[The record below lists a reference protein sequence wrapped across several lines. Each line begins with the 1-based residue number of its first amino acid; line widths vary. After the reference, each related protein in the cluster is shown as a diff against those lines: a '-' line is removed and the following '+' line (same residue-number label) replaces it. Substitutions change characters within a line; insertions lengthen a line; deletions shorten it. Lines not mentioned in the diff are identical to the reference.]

1 MDEFNLNLIKGIL
14 PKIMALLKKVNIYQ
28 RIFLFSFTMSM
39 LWWLVELA
47 SFHPIEYVINNP
59 KVLYNTFA
67 KRQAVWIMTGSLV
80 GFFIFKT
87 SKK

>member
-1 MDEFNLNLIKGIL
+1 MAVSE
-14 PKIMALLKKVNIYQ
+14 KINIYQ
-28 RIFLFSFTMSM
+28 RVFLFSFTMAT

-47 SFHPIEYVINNP
+47 SFHTVEYVINNP
-59 KVLYNTFA
+59 KVIYNTFA

-87 SKK
+87 FKK

>member
-1 MDEFNLNLIKGIL
+1 MAVLE
-14 PKIMALLKKVNIYQ
+14 KINIYQ
-28 RIFLFSFTMSM
+28 RVFLFSFTMAA

-47 SFHPIEYVINNP
+47 SFHTVEYVINNP
-59 KVLYNTFA
+59 KVIYNTFA

>member
-1 MDEFNLNLIKGIL
+1 
-14 PKIMALLKKVNIYQ
+14 MAI
-28 RIFLFSFTMSM
+28 

-47 SFHPIEYVINNP
+47 SFHTIEYVINNP

-80 GFFIFKT
+80 GFLSLKHQKNKIDFR
-87 SKK
+87 S

>member
-47 SFHPIEYVINNP
+47 SFHTIEYVINNP

>member
-1 MDEFNLNLIKGIL
+1 MAVLE
-14 PKIMALLKKVNIYQ
+14 KINIYQ
-28 RIFLFSFTMSM
+28 RVFLFSFTMAT
-39 LWWLVELA
+39 LWWLVESA
-47 SFHPIEYVINNP
+47 SFHTVEYVISNP
-59 KVLYNTFA
+59 KVIYNTFA

>member
-1 MDEFNLNLIKGIL
+1 
-14 PKIMALLKKVNIYQ
+14 MALLKKVNIYQ
-28 RIFLFSFTMSM
+28 RVFLFSFTMAI

-47 SFHPIEYVINNP
+47 SYHTIEYVINNP
-59 KVLYNTFA
+59 KVLYNTYA

>member
-1 MDEFNLNLIKGIL
+1 MLC
-14 PKIMALLKKVNIYQ
+14 ALGGVGSMLLSKLKSKRAVFYQ
-28 RIFLFSFTMSM
+28 RVIFSFTMAT

-47 SFHPIEYVINNP
+47 SFHTVEYVINNP
-59 KVLYNTFA
+59 KVIYNTFA